1 MNLILSALRRPVTVI
16 VVMVGIVLGSG
27 LAISRMSVDI
37 FPNLNLP
44 VIYVAQPYG
53 GMDPAQ
59 MESYLVSYYEYHFLY
74 VTGIEH
80 VESRSIQNVGLV
92 KLFFHPGTDMNQA
105 LAQVVSY
112 VERSRA
118 FMPPGT
124 VAPFVVR
131 YDAGSVPVGQL
142 VFSSE
147 TRNLGEIQDLALF
160 RVRPYFSTLPGVS
173 APPPFGGNQRTV
185 VVRVDPDKLRQYQLA
200 PEEVIKAVAAG
211 NTILPAGNIR
221 TGDLN
226 RLAPINSV
234 VSNIQELAALPIRSA
249 SGPTIYVRDIGVV
262 ENGTDILTGY
272 GLFNEKRT
280 VYIPVTKRADA
291 STIDVV
297 NRVRAEL
304 PKMQALIPEDI
315 RVSFELDQSTYVR
328 HSVRGLLTEGL
339 LGALLTGLAVLLF
352 LRDGRSALIVVL
364 TIPLAILT
372 AVIGLWLTGQTINI
386 MTLGGL
392 ALAIGILV
400 DESTVAI
407 ENIHVHL
414 AGGEPIRRAVLNAT
428 RETITPRLLAMLSIL
443 AVFVPSFLMIGVS
456 RALFV
461 PLSLAVG
468 LAMLASYLLSNTLVP
483 VLSIRLLKDTTIH
496 LESSRPESSGP
507 ESSGS
512 EGSRHESSW
521 MEGIR
526 ERYRRVLR
534 WLNGSRRLLI
544 VGYLV
549 ATGALLA
556 LFGRPLGPVGVDIFP
571 SGEQAESGM
580 MQVRL
585 RAATG
590 TRVERTEVLAL
601 TALRAIREEAGPGN
615 VEVTL
620 GYVGTQPASYP
631 VNTIHLWTNG
641 PQEAVLSVR
650 LRGRSGLTLADLK
663 ERLRQKLP
671 PLVPGASLSFEAG
684 DIVSQVMNYGSP
696 TPIEVAL
703 SGPNLGANRAF
714 AEKVLAELLKVPTLR
729 DLQYGQPLDY
739 PTVNINI
746 DRERAAQ
753 LGLSVEQIGRS
764 LVAATSSSRFT
775 QPVYWRDPASGTA
788 YQVQVEVPQSRI
800 TSIEDVLTMPVG
812 SGDGRNAPL
821 AGEVAQLSYG
831 TMPGEI
837 DRYNQQRMVTIIGNI
852 AGSDLGRVLG
862 EVDSAIRRA
871 GDPPRGVTVAVRGQ
885 APALRQMLSS
895 LGLGLLLAIGAIL
908 LLLAGYFQ
916 SVRLAIC
923 ALAAVPAVI
932 SGVALTLFLTGTTL
946 NLQSFMGGIMAIGV
960 SSANA
965 ILLVSFAE
973 TARRRGRGAL
983 EAGFD
988 GAVGRLRPILMT
1000 TLAMIAGMAPMAL
1013 GLGEGGEQTAPL
1025 GRAVIGGLAASTIAV
1040 LLVVPFIFGALQRRA
1055 AVASPSLLE
1064 DTDPINP
1071 DRGNTI

>member
-1 MNLILSALRRPVTVI
+1 MNLILSALRRPVTVM

-105 LAQVVSY
+105 LAQVVAY

-200 PEEVIKAVAAG
+200 PEEVIRAVAAG

-221 TGDLN
+221 TEDLN

-234 VSNIQELAALPIRSA
+234 VSNIQELAALPIRSV
-249 SGPTIYVRDIGVV
+249 SGPTVYIRDIGVV

-315 RVSFELDQSTYVR
+315 KVTFELDQSTYVR

-339 LGALLTGLAVLLF
+339 LGALLTGLVVLLF

-414 AGGEPIRRAVLNAT
+414 VNGEPIRRAVLNAT

-483 VLSIRLLKDTTIH
+483 VLSIRLLKDTAIRH
-496 LESSRPESSGP
+496 G
-507 ESSGS
+507 
-512 EGSRHESSW
+512 EGSW

-526 ERYRRVLR
+526 GRYLGVLG
-534 WLNGSRRLLI
+534 WLAGSRRLLI
-544 VGYLV
+544 VGYL
-549 ATGALLA
+549 ALAIALLV

-571 SGEQAESGM
+571 SGERATSGM

-615 VEVTL
+615 VDVTL

-641 PQEAVLSVR
+641 PHEAVFSIR
-650 LRGRSGLTLADLK
+650 LRGRSGLTLSDLK

-671 PLVPGASLSFEAG
+671 PLLPGASLSFEAG

-714 AEKVLAELLKVPTLR
+714 AEKVLAELRKVPTLR
-729 DLQYGQPLDY
+729 DLQFGQPLDY

-788 YQVQVEVPQSRI
+788 YQVQVELPQSRI
-800 TSIEDVLTMPVG
+800 TSVEDVLTIPVG
-812 SGDGRNAPL
+812 QGDGRNAPL

-852 AGSDLGRVLG
+852 AGSDLGRALG
-862 EVDSAIRRA
+862 EVDWAIQRA
-871 GDPPRGVTVAVRGQ
+871 GDPPRGVMVAVRGQ

-916 SVRLAIC
+916 SVRLAVC

-932 SGVALTLFLTGTTL
+932 SGVAVTLFLTGTTL

-973 TARRRGRGAL
+973 TARRRGIDAL

-988 GAVGRLRPILMT
+988 GAAGRLRPILMT
-1000 TLAMIAGMAPMAL
+1000 TLAMIAGMVPMAL

-1025 GRAVIGGLAASTIAV
+1025 GRAVIGGLGASTVVV
-1040 LLVVPFIFGALQRRA
+1040 LLVLPFIFAALQRRA

-1064 DTDPINP
+1064 ADSINQ
-1071 DRGNTI
+1071 DRGTTL